1 MSFFGFKG
9 GIHPEYNKEL
19 SKDSPIER
27 LTQKVGDKVF
37 IALSQHIGAPAQEI
51 VKKKQQVKTGEKIA
65 TAAGFISADIH
76 SSVTGT
82 VEGVVNIPH
91 PISGKVQAIKISVD
105 EISDDY
111 EKIDNSLK
119 FQTVIK
125 EAGIVGMGGATFPT
139 NVKLSPPKKIDYLII
154 NGAECEPYLTCDHR
168 LMVERTEDILKGG
181 KLIIDN
187 LKIEKF
193 IVGIEKNKPDAI
205 KLFKNLTD
213 KYNFELVELDV
224 KYPQGG
230 EKQLIKATINKVV
243 PEGKLPLESGVIVQN
258 VGTCIA
264 IYEAVELAKPLYER
278 VVTVTGAVKN
288 PKNLF
293 VKIGTPISK
302 LIEECGG
309 FVGTPKKIIMG
320 GPMMGFAVTSLET
333 TVMKG
338 TSGLVVLREEDLPD
352 LKEYNCIRCGRCINA
367 CPMGLIPVN
376 MEQFSLNEMYESLLD
391 WHVLNCIE
399 CGCCSYVSPSRR
411 PLVGYFKTA
420 KREVMKIIRQRE
432 QDARK

>member
-399 CGCCSYVSPSRR
+399 CGCCSYVCPSRR